1 MNPRMAPDDPGV
13 LPATTTDIALAPG
26 DLYLVGYPGEMA
38 SDEVDEAERDWRCE
52 RPDLDVTSIGVV
64 TRIERIGH
72 HLEGKRKRLLA
83 ELATDR
89 GAMDVL
95 AMLRR
100 AGQPYR
106 RNAGQLTKS
115 ALITSGGV
123 SQRLEKLEQAGLI
136 TRHVG
141 VSDRRR
147 VDVQLTP
154 AGVEL
159 VDGVLADLTRH
170 DQLLLDTAMEPRE
183 QELLRSLRR
192 KLLASL
198 EPDEAS

>member
-1 MNPRMAPDDPGV
+1 
-13 LPATTTDIALAPG
+13 
-26 DLYLVGYPGEMA
+26 
-38 SDEVDEAERDWRCE
+38 
-52 RPDLDVTSIGVV
+52 
-64 TRIERIGH
+64 
-72 HLEGKRKRLLA
+72 
-83 ELATDR
+83 
-89 GAMDVL
+89 MDVL

-100 AGQPYR
+100 AGLPYR
-106 RNAGQLTKS
+106 QNAGQLTKS

-123 SQRLEKLEQAGLI
+123 SQRLEKLEHAGLV
-136 TRHVG
+136 TRHID

-159 VDGVLADLTRH
+159 VDAVLADLTAH
-170 DQLLLDTAMEPRE
+170 DQLLLDAAIEPPE
-183 QELLRSLRR
+183 QELLRSLLR